1 MTNMEIASYL
11 GLLNLSVTRTKQET
25 KDEDDSVTDK
35 MLEAIRIAQLYFY
48 QQAMDEL
55 KEMIKND

>member
-11 GLLNLSVTRTKQET
+11 GLANLAFAQAKQET
-25 KDEDDSVTDK
+25 KDADDATTDK
-35 MLEAIRIAQLYFY
+35 MLEAIRMAQLYFY

>member
-11 GLLNLSVTRTKQET
+11 GLVNLALAQTKQIT
-25 KDEDDSVTDK
+25 KNEDDATTDK

-48 QQAMDEL
+48 QQAMNEL
-55 KEMIKND
+55 KGMIKND

>member
-1 MTNMEIASYL
+1 MTNMEVASYL
-11 GLLNLSVTRTKQET
+11 GLANLAFAQAK
-25 KDEDDSVTDK
+25 KDEDDVVTPK

>member
-1 MTNMEIASYL
+1 MTNMEVASYL
-11 GLLNLSVTRTKQET
+11 GLVNLAFAQVKKDGDDDVT
-25 KDEDDSVTDK
+25 TDK

>member
-1 MTNMEIASYL
+1 MTNMEVASYL
-11 GLLNLSVTRTKQET
+11 GLVNLAFAQVK
-25 KDEDDSVTDK
+25 KDDVVTDK
-35 MLEAIRIAQLYFY
+35 TLEAIRIAQLYFY

>member
-1 MTNMEIASYL
+1 MTNMEVASYL
-11 GLLNLSVTRTKQET
+11 GLVNIAFVQAK
-25 KDEDDSVTDK
+25 KDEDVTTDK
-35 MLEAIRIAQLYFY
+35 MLEAVRIAQLYFY

>member
-1 MTNMEIASYL
+1 MTNMEVASYL
-11 GLLNLSVTRTKQET
+11 GLVNLALAQTKQVT
-25 KDEDDSVTDK
+25 KIEDDVITDK
-35 MLEAIRIAQLYFY
+35 MLEAIRISQLYFY

>member
-1 MTNMEIASYL
+1 MTSMEVASYL
-11 GLLNLSVTRTKQET
+11 GLANLAFARAKQET
-25 KDEDDSVTDK
+25 KDADDVTTDK
-35 MLEAIRIAQLYFY
+35 ILEAIRISQLYFY

>member
-11 GLLNLSVTRTKQET
+11 GLLNLSVTQTKQVT
-25 KDEDDSVTDK
+25 KDEDDAVTDK